1 MRFLVL
7 NGSSSQNNNVPL
19 SGSGLAADMQN
30 VGYTAECE
38 TFSRFKKPTSEERRE
53 ANLEREWFENNDGH
67 IRHRNV
73 KPTSEYKKEVYL
85 LLKFETTLKKATLSA
100 CRI

>member
-7 NGSSSQNNNVPL
+7 NGSNSQKNIVAL
-19 SGSGLAADMQN
+19 TGSGLVADMQN

-53 ANLEREWFENNDGH
+53 ANLEREWFENIDGH

-73 KPTSEYKKEVYL
+73 KPTSEYKKEAYL
-85 LLKFETTLKKATLSA
+85 VIKF
-100 CRI
+100 